1 MNAKFHVTLAPL
13 NVTRKIHLNSQFL
26 NRVKELGAI
35 GQFIHGMLLYY
46 RGIYE
51 HWGTHPEEIPVCVS
65 FFVFF
70 VSFPFFFFFFCF
82 FFFFFFF
89 FFFVFVVFC
98 SLFPPFFV
106 VFFLWLLSYADDL
119 NRCMTLRR

>member
-26 NRVKELGAI
+26 HRVKELGAI
-35 GQFIHGMLLYY
+35 GQFIHAMLLYY

-65 FFVFF
+65 FFLFLFSPLV
-70 VSFPFFFFFFCF
+70 FFFC
-82 FFFFFFF
+82 
-89 FFFVFVVFC
+89 C
-98 SLFPPFFV
+98 CFFV
-106 VFFLWLLSYADDL
+106 VIFFFCGCCLMMTWLDA
-119 NRCMTLRR
+119 